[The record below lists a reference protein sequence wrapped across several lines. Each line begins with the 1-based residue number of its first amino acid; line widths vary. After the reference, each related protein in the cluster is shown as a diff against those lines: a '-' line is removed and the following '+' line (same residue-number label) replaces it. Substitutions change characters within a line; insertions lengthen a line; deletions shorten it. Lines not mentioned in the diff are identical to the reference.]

1 MLAPPTASEAL
12 QSLDPTKIKNR
23 QFSKATGRD
32 EVSKDTSLWTETPA
46 ERQARLAEEL
56 SGKRKRPN
64 ATAPDE
70 GDESAQKRRKM
81 QNELRKEIDDHNV
94 RLVFWTNAQFN
105 LLIIVHRKLHVQH
118 LYSRCTSLLKL
129 AYLPRK
135 MTKRSGIGTET
146 WVPAGDRWIQSHGI
160 NLYKTRNHSG
170 IALAQVNE
178 GRIISVWKA
187 YPRSKSIGY
196 EKYL

>member
-12 QSLDPTKIKNR
+12 QSLDPTRIKNR

-94 RLVFWTNAQFN
+94 RLNFSGPTRH
-105 LLIIVHRKLHVQH
+105 LI
-118 LYSRCTSLLKL
+118 C
-129 AYLPRK
+129 
-135 MTKRSGIGTET
+135 
-146 WVPAGDRWIQSHGI
+146 
-160 NLYKTRNHSG
+160 
-170 IALAQVNE
+170 
-178 GRIISVWKA
+178 
-187 YPRSKSIGY
+187 
-196 EKYL
+196 

>member
-94 RLVFWTNAQFN
+94 RLFFLGQCSIQFAN
-105 LLIIVHRKLHVQH
+105 NVHRKLHGQH
-118 LYSRCTSLLKL
+118 LYSRCTRLLKL
-129 AYLPRK
+129 AYLLRK

-146 WVPAGDRWIQSHGI
+146 WVPAEDRWIQSHGI
-160 NLYKTRNHSG
+160 NLYKTQNHSG

-178 GRIISVWKA
+178 GRIISVWCKIA
-187 YPRSKSIGY
+187 RSA
-196 EKYL
+196 E